1 MSRTALL
8 FSVLISTVST
18 VAVAQN
24 SAISI
29 SCGECSPFQSIQVVF
44 DGQDMGANQ
53 PMRIIDVSPGQHEVK
68 VIKWKSPFTTEV
80 LYTGMVD
87 FPKGTELRAKATK
100 GKLDI
105 YGKGAY
111 TPPAPVVTGP
121 TQEQVDA
128 ARGLVDDAKEQLDE
142 LQEKVEDADDEC
154 SGKVLGRLGSLE
166 DAMGEALRATS
177 RESIDAA
184 VNRALDAQ
192 KTINAKCEKRSTK
205 KWSKNMERVVARL
218 QNASRSL

>member
-1 MSRTALL
+1 MNRIALL
-8 FSVLISTVST
+8 FSVLST
-18 VAVAQN
+18 AALAQN
-24 SAISI
+24 AALSV
-29 SCGECSPFQSIQVVF
+29 SCGECSAFQAIQVVF

-53 PMRIIDVSPGQHEVK
+53 PMRIVDISPGQHEVK

-87 FPKGTELRAKATK
+87 FPPGTELRAKATK

-105 YGKGAY
+105 YGKGSYA
-111 TPPAPVVTGP
+111 PPPPPVTGP

-128 ARGLVDDAKEQLDE
+128 ARSLVDDAKDQLDE

-166 DAMGEALRATS
+166 DALGEALRATS
-177 RESIDAA
+177 RDSINAA
-184 VNRALDAQ
+184 VNRALEAQ
-192 KTINAKCEKRSTK
+192 KTIAQKCDKRSTK
-205 KWSKNMERVVARL
+205 KWSKNMDRVVARL